1 MVPRPS
7 DTCAYQWMS
16 AAAWQAVQGACFP
29 SLFTASEA
37 DTPNQLVPGRARRHG
52 RRAGQPDG
60 VAGGAGAGRR
70 HGRRHDGH
78 RRAVVAG
85 RGAVQRCG
93 LLPVRRRMRCLP
105 GRPWRCRQG
114 PAAAVPP
121 LCAPRGLRR
130 SIHTCGMRRRTV
142 PMAAGNARLREL
154 VGRDMLRG
162 AVAALGARGA
172 AAAQPELLSLV
183 REIVFQELPR
193 ASPFVADELA
203 ALPRMTPARLGALR
217 AEVSSKRMTEK
228 AQRNAIRRLLQ
239 SCGARAPPGAGGVL
253 CCKLQSGLMHA
264 PHARHPRH
272 PAHCAAASSMQI

>member
-1 MVPRPS
+1 
-7 DTCAYQWMS
+7 
-16 AAAWQAVQGACFP
+16 
-29 SLFTASEA
+29 
-37 DTPNQLVPGRARRHG
+37 
-52 RRAGQPDG
+52 
-60 VAGGAGAGRR
+60 
-70 HGRRHDGH
+70 
-78 RRAVVAG
+78 
-85 RGAVQRCG
+85 
-93 LLPVRRRMRCLP
+93 
-105 GRPWRCRQG
+105 
-114 PAAAVPP
+114 
-121 LCAPRGLRR
+121 
-130 SIHTCGMRRRTV
+130 
-142 PMAAGNARLREL
+142 MAAGNARLREL

-203 ALPRMTPARLGALR
+203 ALPRMTPARLVALR